1 MAPAAWEAKAA
12 RWIRPAAWIGGLIPL
27 GLLVAGAFTGGLGAD
42 PIEYVT
48 LRTGFA
54 TLLMLMCTLAVTP
67 VRRLTGWNWLAPA
80 RRTLGL
86 CAFLYVCLH
95 FATYLFDQGFA
106 WTYVVEDVVER
117 PYVTV
122 GLVAFLLLIP
132 LAVTSTKGWIRRM
145 GKRWQ
150 KLHKVV
156 YLAAGLGVLHFIWL
170 VKSDLREPLIFA
182 AVFALLMA
190 LRIPALAGRKR
201 KRPGATPR
209 AAAEPQDGRP
219 GETRPATMA

>member
-1 MAPAAWEAKAA
+1 VADTRWHLTAG
-12 RWIRPAAWIGGLIPL
+12 RWIRPAAWIGGLVPL
-27 GLLVAGAFTGGLGAD
+27 ALLLFRAFTGGLGAD
-42 PIEYVT
+42 PIDFVT

-54 TLLMLMCTLAVTP
+54 ALLMLMLSLAVTP

-95 FATYLFDQGFA
+95 LATYLVDQGFG
-106 WTYVVEDVVER
+106 WSYIVQDVVKR
-117 PYVTV
+117 PYVTA
-122 GLVAFLLLIP
+122 GFTAFLLLVP
-132 LAVTSTKGWIRRM
+132 LALTSTKASIRRL

-150 KLHKVV
+150 KLHRLV

-182 AVFALLMA
+182 AVFAALMA
-190 LRIPALAGRKR
+190 LRLVGGRK
-201 KRPGATPR
+201 KQAAQVARPGP
-209 AAAEPQDGRP
+209 RP
-219 GETRPATMA
+219 GPHPLA